1 MQFKSDKPFKREI
14 KKSKD
19 DQLFLKINSSVIL
32 FIKTHNYLDCNSI
45 TTFPEVIIITLF
57 SDNTEEKIIQLIQ
70 SRRLRF
76 SYKPTK

>member
-1 MQFKSDKPFKREI
+1 MQFKTDKPFKREI

-32 FIKTHNYLDCNSI
+32 FIKTHNYLNCNSI
-45 TTFPEVIIITLF
+45 TTFPEVIITLF
-57 SDNTEEKIIQLIQ
+57 SDKTEEKIIQLIQ

>member
-32 FIKTHNYLDCNSI
+32 FIKT
-45 TTFPEVIIITLF
+45 
-57 SDNTEEKIIQLIQ
+57 QL
-70 SRRLRF
+70 SRLQLV
-76 SYKPTK
+76 